1 MAFKRDSFSPQP
13 YTPVSSDDSLKSHY
27 KIQSLPLTSNQH
39 QTPTAKQPRLKK
51 ISSTGSL
58 LSLHSLANISSID
71 SYIKVNNT
79 RNLKEYTAESSH
91 NEVNKMIHLGE
102 ALGLG
107 NSALLEQFSGLIIR
121 QLEKEKK
128 DWQKQ
133 QRIVSFHPCR

>member
-13 YTPVSSDDSLKSHY
+13 YTLVSSDDCLESHY

-39 QTPTAKQPRLKK
+39 RNPTAKQPRLKK
-51 ISSTGSL
+51 ISSIGSL
-58 LSLHSLANISSID
+58 LSLHSLASISSTD

-79 RNLKEYTAESSH
+79 RNLKEFAAESSH

-107 NSALLEQFSGLIIR
+107 NSAILKNFSRLIIR
-121 QLEKEKK
+121 QLEKERE
-128 DWQKQ
+128 DWRKQ
-133 QRIVSFHPCR
+133 